1 MSYRKFQP
9 DCVYR
14 HLNCITDQFPDLSEK
29 SSISSGLGILFTR
42 RFKNII
48 DAIYSNPNPVDLC
61 SALGLSLSEHVSP
74 DVSRFVQNFLL
85 KPIPVAKGAPDNDTA
100 LETLI
105 PNDCYT
111 RSRIA
116 PHLDHIENFISSFN
130 TNSSTNA

>member
-1 MSYRKFQP
+1 MSYRKFHP
-9 DCVYR
+9 PFIYK

-29 SSISSGLGILFTR
+29 SSVPSGLCVLFTR

-85 KPIPVAKGAPDNDTA
+85 KPIPSVKGAPDNDTA
-100 LETLI
+100 LKTLV

-116 PHLDHIENFISSFN
+116 PYLDHIENFINSFN
-130 TNSSTNA
+130 NNSPTDV